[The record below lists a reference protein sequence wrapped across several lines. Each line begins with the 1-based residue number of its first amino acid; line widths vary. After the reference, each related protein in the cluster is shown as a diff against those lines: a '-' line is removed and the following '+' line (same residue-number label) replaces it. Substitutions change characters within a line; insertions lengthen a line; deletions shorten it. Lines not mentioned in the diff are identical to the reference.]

1 MTHFSHVLKD
11 RSSQIARDTI
21 LDLGLAAMCLIDE
34 GGPLARFASICLQ
47 RTSEVVGAAAQ
58 SPGVRRGKPLSL
70 QIYP

>member
-34 GGPLARFASICLQ
+34 GRPLARFVKWSNEINGLK
-47 RTSEVVGAAAQ
+47 EVYGCCHRVTAFLRSVG
-58 SPGVRRGKPLSL
+58 
-70 QIYP
+70 